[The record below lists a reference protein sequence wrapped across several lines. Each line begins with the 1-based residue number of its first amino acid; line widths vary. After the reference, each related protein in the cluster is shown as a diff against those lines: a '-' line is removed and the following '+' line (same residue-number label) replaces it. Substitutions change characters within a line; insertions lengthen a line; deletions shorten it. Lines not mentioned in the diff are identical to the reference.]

1 MKTVRRLVY
10 AEILNAV
17 LYVALGFLSLFFFFD
32 LVDELPAIGRDGPLG
47 YQLTHALLLCLLYCF
62 FCGCDNIFSVFA

>member
-32 LVDELPAIGRDGPLG
+32 LVDELPAIGRDGPW
-47 YQLTHALLLCLLYCF
+47 A
-62 FCGCDNIFSVFA
+62 IS